1 LHELEDELVF
11 LIVKILAYERTA
23 ERTISSG

>member
-11 LIVKILAYERTA
+11 LIVKILADERTA
-23 ERTISSG
+23 ERTIPSG